1 MTNLAIKKGRK
12 QMANLSEQA
21 PAEGSVQHINPDG
34 LPRNPAFTNVVVV
47 TGPTKTVYVGG

>member
-1 MTNLAIKKGRK
+1 
-12 QMANLSEQA
+12 MANLSEQA

-34 LPRNPAFTNVVVV
+34 LPRNQAFTNVVVV